1 MIIPKKKVNGLPHLE
16 IKDFD
21 KMQQLKLYSEICM
34 SGYPSGEQSL
44 TVDKEYGI
52 RFSPIIQF
60 GHITGFMPIDDI
72 RVPWGIQTDI
82 IGAGGS
88 SGSALTDSSDGKV
101 IGIAQRVLQ
110 CGING
115 IYTEFSNKN
124 DCGEVTRRRMVTG
137 KANIGL
143 VYGIT
148 AYSFFGLPDIVKMCH
163 EKGMSL
169 TSFNRKYTA
178 LHPLGSKVSS

>member
-1 MIIPKKKVNGLPHLE
+1 
-16 IKDFD
+16 
-21 KMQQLKLYSEICM
+21 M

-60 GHITGFMPIDDI
+60 GHITGFMPIDYI

-101 IGIAQRVLQ
+101 IRYSA
-110 CGING
+110 
-115 IYTEFSNKN
+115 TSAPMWNKWN
-124 DCGEVTRRRMVTG
+124 
-137 KANIGL
+137 L
-143 VYGIT
+143 Y
-148 AYSFFGLPDIVKMCH
+148 
-163 EKGMSL
+163 
-169 TSFNRKYTA
+169 
-178 LHPLGSKVSS
+178 